1 MRTDQLSDFPCTQ
14 ATYTPLAA
22 PRGGILAP
30 IAAATGPAVASLCTA
45 KGAGIGGGTA
55 GVPASFVVEAFD
67 VQGRRVRDGGAAVVV
82 RVVPTGA
89 TAHTLANPA
98 PESGLQPL
106 AAVSPESVLV
116 RDAKDGS
123 YHVSYTVPMRGDYA
137 VAVTFDGVPIS
148 GSPFPVFFAGSATP
162 LPVLAAA
169 PLLGLVGVPGGGT
182 CKDFMNGRCFRSDC
196 KFAHVAAPG
205 AATMMLP
212 GDPSALVAKAHA
224 AALLGGSGL
233 AAAGLPT
240 SMLALPTTA
249 AHVEELGRTL
259 HVGNLSPLVTLEQ
272 LKQLFSYC
280 GTVVECRIA
289 GDSKQFAF
297 VEFSTGA
304 EAAQALGL
312 NGMMMGDR
320 PLRVEIAKTVR
331 LVKPAAAAGVAP
343 NAAMQAQF
351 AMAQAAAARQAAAAQ
366 AAAAA
371 EAAARAAAISKRLA
385 GGRERSPARRR
396 RSRSRSRSRRRSRSR
411 SRERARR
418 RSRSGSRERRLRRV
432 RPERCTDH
440 GAVVASTEAAPGAAA
455 GSAAAAVSHAAL
467 PGQRDAPPEWD

>member
-1 MRTDQLSDFPCTQ
+1 M
-14 ATYTPLAA
+14 
-22 PRGGILAP
+22 
-30 IAAATGPAVASLCTA
+30 
-45 KGAGIGGGTA
+45 
-55 GVPASFVVEAFD
+55 
-67 VQGRRVRDGGAAVVV
+67 QGRRVRDGGAAVVV

-98 PESGLQPL
+98 PESGLQPMT
-106 AAVSPESVLV
+106 AVSAESVLV

-137 VAVTFDGVPIS
+137 VAVTFDCVPIS

-162 LPVLAAA
+162 LPLPPLAAA
-169 PLLGLVGVPGGGT
+169 PLLGLVGAPGGGT

-205 AATMMLP
+205 AAAMMLP
-212 GDPSALVAKAHA
+212 GDPSALIAKAHA
-224 AALLGGSGL
+224 AALLGAPGI
-233 AAAGLPT
+233 AATGLPT
-240 SMLALPTTA
+240 SVLALPTTA

-331 LVKPAAAAGVAP
+331 LVKPAAAAGLAP
-343 NAAMQAQF
+343 NAAVHAQF
-351 AMAQAAAARQAAAAQ
+351 AMAQAAAARHAAASQ

-385 GGRERSPARRR
+385 GGREHSRERRR
-396 RSRSRSRSRRRSRSR
+396 RSRSRSRRHSKSRSRERSRRRSRSGR
-411 SRERARR
+411 
-418 RSRSGSRERRLRRV
+418 RERRVRR
-432 RPERCTDH
+432 REQPERRADRDN
-440 GAVVASTEAAPGAAA
+440 AVAPTAVTPGDAA
-455 GSAAAAVSHAAL
+455 GTAPTVSSPAPPQVL
-467 PGQRDAPPEWD
+467 RDAPPEWD

>member
-1 MRTDQLSDFPCTQ
+1 V
-14 ATYTPLAA
+14 
-22 PRGGILAP
+22 LAP

-55 GVPASFVVEAFD
+55 GAPASFVVEAFD

-82 RVVPTGA
+82 RVVPTGS

-98 PESGLQPL
+98 PESGLLPM
-106 AAVSPESVLV
+106 AAVSADSVLM

-137 VAVTFDGVPIS
+137 VAVTFDGLPIS

-162 LPVLAAA
+162 LPLPPLAAA
-169 PLLGLVGVPGGGT
+169 PLLGLGLGGVPGGGT
-182 CKDFMNGRCFRSDC
+182 CKDFMNGRCFRTDC
-196 KFAHVAAPG
+196 KFAHVAAPS
-205 AATMMLP
+205 AAAMMLP
-212 GDPSALVAKAHA
+212 GDSQLAVAQAHA
-224 AALLGGSGL
+224 AVLLGAGMAGPGF
-233 AAAGLPT
+233 AAAGVPT
-240 SMLALPTTA
+240 SLLALPTTA

-297 VEFSTGA
+297 VEFATGA
-304 EAAQALGL
+304 EAAQAMGL

-331 LVKPAAAAGVAP
+331 LVKPATAAGLAP
-343 NAAMQAQF
+343 NAALQAQF

-385 GGRERSPARRR
+385 GGRERSRSREPRRR

-418 RSRSGSRERRLRRV
+418 RSRSRSRECRR
-432 RPERCTDH
+432 ERH
-440 GAVVASTEAAPGAAA
+440 VAAKVTPTEAVPAAA
-455 GSAAAAVSHAAL
+455 DAAEAAATAPAKPA
-467 PGQRDAPPEWD
+467 GTGDAPPEWD